1 MACPTAAE
9 MKSNKWN
16 IPIPCKYESNQ
27 TDSDLFAYSYIDQY
41 IDYIN
46 EQTWAEI
53 YKNAN
58 ANVQDA
64 NVQNVNVNV
73 QDANAN
79 IQDMTANTQNVTTN
93 VIQQT

>member
-1 MACPTAAE
+1 MACPTEAE

-16 IPIPCKYESNQ
+16 IISCFKYEPNQ
-27 TDSDLFAYSYIDQY
+27 TDSDIFASSY

-46 EQTWAEI
+46 EQSWMEMDI
-53 YKNAN
+53 NAN
-58 ANVQDA
+58 ADMQNA

-79 IQDMTANTQNVTTN
+79 IQDVTANTQNATTN